1 MIIVVLFVEIVL
13 RFCKFLLLYC
23 GRFCDKWYLVVVEVI
38 FEGNSIYDR
47 YVDKLG
53 IFFDV
58 FDVSEIFVK
67 DLEKYMYILEIKL
80 VWLLFLID
88 FFICILY
95 YNVS

>member
-13 RFCKFLLLYC
+13 RFCKFLLLYR

>member
-1 MIIVVLFVEIVL
+1 MIIFIFFVELVL
-13 RFCKFLLLYC
+13 KFCKLLLLYY
-23 GRFCDKWYLVVVEVI
+23 GRFCNKWYFVVVEVI

-58 FDVSEIFVK
+58 YDVGEIYEIS
-67 DLEKYMYILEIKL
+67 LEKYMYILEMKF

-88 FFICILY
+88 FFLCILGF
-95 YNVS
+95 NFI